1 MKRSLADVLRK
12 PLKTLTPALF
22 IVTLASCDQPNNG
35 SPSST
40 MEATPTTVAIANLI
54 EHQLWDGGGLNWA
67 SLSIKDDNGD
77 SVTGRTLTDFQL
89 TETLLDADGN
99 VIDGPQPITF
109 DQPAYQFDGPGF
121 WERTVSDEKLDIVF
135 VVDTSGTMSEEM
147 PAIRGEL
154 HDFLDR
160 LQANHTDFRLG
171 LIADQWAPGDY
182 EAYPLRGPM
191 MATELHAAID
201 GLNTSG
207 EWWEPDTGY
216 DSILHALGEM
226 PWREDTGVRR
236 VVVLITDTLPQ
247 SAYGSYWYL
256 ESTSSNRAG
265 VELALQT
272 TGTEFYY
279 SQPASRDEVMAH
291 PDMEYYTR
299 DDTNP
304 RAGCQPLSGG
314 QWDCGFATLGSRIS
328 WPFQQNDISLNSG
341 RPLADSR
348 YYFAWVSHY
357 VETQTGN
364 SSRRVRVS
372 IQTPDPDGGTIPLE
386 THFEYNPYEGNLPT
400 LTVNMTDARD
410 QPVADDVGVNL
421 LAEMGDRRQSVAG
434 SGPNTGVAG
443 QIDFDLLLPGNYRLC
458 SGYNCWPPNYD
469 TYRYADM
476 DYQGSLSVSLPVTGL
491 TTNWQLAAVDAEMD
505 VYRARGLLKD
515 LEQWGVTE
523 RPFRDFAAD
532 ANAWLDSLQAGGIG
546 LVEDEQIRRFFVALS
561 GYVNASGYG
570 EVEGQRIGEDFEQVL
585 LKFRDIIERVRDLA
599 DDSDVATATSATEAA
614 ARFDLAAI
622 TEISASEATVHA
634 LKTYAEE
641 ELVPTVIDKIVEQI
655 PSAPYKDLLA
665 QMITGLV
672 LGHWD
677 DWPALLESMSDLA
690 LDQSMNEVQALA
702 AAKLTDALF
711 DDLDLPP
718 EAQTVK
724 PLVKTVLQTFARE
737 GFNGLDDAMA
747 SIQSQLR
754 SLGSSEEVLVWV
766 GDVFSAIDDQLD
778 AGPLR
783 DFALPM
789 TQLVVRAAV
798 QQDGLDDDAV
808 IRLLAH
814 YFSQR
819 IIVLPHFA
827 QPLTTQLD
835 DALVKAKAFT
845 PTPTTDPLWDR
856 AVSMS
861 NDFSE
866 WRHGADPNVDPYS
879 PMSLINEDT
888 WKNLARQD
896 PIDDFTQV
904 LSYVSDT
911 ILPVLQTLFTNLC
924 DSAYPTTC
932 PLAKDTKDF
941 IAVLDA
947 IGLMTKVVELSR
959 KTQDLTELP
968 ADLSH
973 TNTVLLVED

>member
-1 MKRSLADVLRK
+1 MGHQHIAGKGARHGLLLLLTAALAGCGEPVDSPFPTEK
-12 PLKTLTPALF
+12 NTL
-22 IVTLASCDQPNNG
+22 
-35 SPSST
+35 PS
-40 MEATPTTVAIANLI
+40 AVGLVQVA
-54 EHQLWDGGGLNWA
+54 EHRLWDGGGLNWA
-67 SLSIKDDNGD
+67 SLSLKDGNGNQ
-77 SVTGRTLTDFQL
+77 VTGRTLNDFQL
-89 TETLLDADGN
+89 SETLLDADGN
-99 VIDGPQPITF
+99 VLDGPQAITF
-109 DQPAYQFDGPGF
+109 DQPDYQFDGPGF

-135 VVDTSGTMSEEM
+135 VVDTSGTMSDEM
-147 PAIRGEL
+147 PAIRSEL

-182 EAYPLRGPM
+182 EVFPLRGPM
-191 MATELHAAID
+191 MATELHTAID
-201 GLNTSG
+201 ALNTSG
-207 EWWEPDTGY
+207 EWWVPDTGY

-226 PWREDTGVRR
+226 PWREDTDVRR

-256 ESTSSNRAG
+256 ESTSSNRTG
-265 VELALQT
+265 VELALQA

-279 SQPASRDEVMAH
+279 SQPASRDAVMAH
-291 PDMEYYTR
+291 TDMEYYTR
-299 DDTNP
+299 EDTNP
-304 RAGCQPLSGG
+304 RAGCQPLAGG

-328 WPFQQNDISLNSG
+328 WPFQQSDIPLTSSQ
-341 RPLADSR
+341 PLADSR

-364 SSRRVRVS
+364 ANRRVRVS
-372 IQTPDPDGGTIPLE
+372 IQTDDPANSGTKLE
-386 THFEYNPYEGNLPT
+386 TRFEYNPYEGNLPT
-400 LTVNMTDARD
+400 LTVNMTDAHG
-410 QPVADDVGVNL
+410 QPVTNDFDVTL
-421 LAEMGDRRQSVAG
+421 LAEMGDRRANVSY
-434 SGPNTGVAG
+434 SGANTGVAG
-443 QIDFDLLLPGNYRLC
+443 QLQYELLPGNYRLC
-458 SGYNCWPPNYD
+458 SGYNCWPPFYD
-469 TYRYADM
+469 RYRYADM
-476 DYQGSLSVSLPVTGL
+476 DYQGSLAVSLPATGL
-491 TTNWQLAAVDAEMD
+491 TTGWQLAAEDAEMD
-505 VYRARGLLKD
+505 LYRARGLLKD

-523 RPFRDFAAD
+523 RPFRDFAND
-532 ANAWLDSLQAGGIG
+532 ANAWLDDLQAGGIG

-570 EVEGQRIGEDFEQVL
+570 EVEGRRIGEDFEQVL

-690 LDQSMNEVQALA
+690 LDQSLNEVQALA
-702 AAKLTDALF
+702 AAQLSDALF
-711 DDLDLPP
+711 DGLDLSP

-724 PLVKTVLQTFARE
+724 PLVKTVLQAFAQN
-737 GFNGLDDAMA
+737 GFDGLDDAMA

-754 SLGSSEEVLVWV
+754 GLGSSEEVLVWV

-827 QPLTTQLD
+827 QPLAAELN
-835 DALVKAKAFT
+835 DALAKAKVFA

-861 NDFSE
+861 NDFSL
-866 WRHGADPNVDPYS
+866 WRDGADPNVEGYS
-879 PMSLINEDT
+879 PMNLINEDS
-888 WKNLARQD
+888 WRNLARQD

-947 IGLMTKVVELSR
+947 IGLMTKVVELSL

-968 ADLSH
+968 GDLNH
-973 TNTVLLVED
+973 TNNVLLVED